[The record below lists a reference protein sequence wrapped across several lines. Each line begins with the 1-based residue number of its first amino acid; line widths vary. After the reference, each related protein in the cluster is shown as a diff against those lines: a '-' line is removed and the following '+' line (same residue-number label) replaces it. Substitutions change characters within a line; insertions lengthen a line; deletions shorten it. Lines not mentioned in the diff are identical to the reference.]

1 VTPREEQTRHEG
13 KKSSSSLLAVAA
25 AAAAAAVHTG
35 KSWSALGRL
44 DGVEWNAPSWAL
56 AQLFG

>member
-13 KKSSSSLLAVAA
+13 KKSSSSLLAVA